1 MIDFRSI
8 RVGNILAYCTHPVTI
23 QTIGKNTFGFTDN
36 KNEFQ
41 REINNTNFTGIPLS
55 PAILEKSGFVD
66 DGNVKQSVYVYK
78 DKNLSFSIA
87 ESQLEDN
94 EMYISCDNAFSGI
107 NTVTGVKY
115 LHQIQNIVSALTGQ
129 ELQITL

>member
-55 PAILEKSGFVD
+55 PAILEKAGFEKDGVYYVNKQINEPYLRVD
-66 DGNVKQSVYVYK
+66 DESNDVVILKGNRLDYQIGICRAKYVH
-78 DKNLSFSIA
+78 
-87 ESQLEDN
+87 QL
-94 EMYISCDNAFSGI
+94 
-107 NTVTGVKY
+107 
-115 LHQIQNIVSALTGQ
+115 QNIVSLITGQ